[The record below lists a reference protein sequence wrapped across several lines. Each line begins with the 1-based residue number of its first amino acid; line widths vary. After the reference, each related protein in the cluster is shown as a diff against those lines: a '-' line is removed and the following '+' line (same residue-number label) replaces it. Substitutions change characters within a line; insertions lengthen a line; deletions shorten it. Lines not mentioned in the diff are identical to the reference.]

1 MVNFVGR
8 KKIRRFSAF
17 GGTVLLQLKK
27 TQQMKEVFA
36 RDNLKEKIVF
46 LV

>member
-17 GGTVLLQLKK
+17 GGTVLLQSKK
-27 TQQMKEVFA
+27 TRQMKEVLPA
-36 RDNLKEKIVF
+36 IN
-46 LV
+46 